1 MKGSIKMN
9 DKQLVKKGLTVMEI
23 VEIRNVDEC
32 TDELTDLLIKV
43 VDEGASIG
51 FLPPLKKQDADDF
64 WESCVNPDI
73 MFWVAK
79 IDGAI
84 AGTIQLHLCKKPN
97 GTHRAEVAK
106 LMTHPAFRQKGIG
119 RKLLLHA
126 EQRAKEI
133 GLSLLILDTREGDPS
148 NLLYQSFGFQVAGRI
163 PFFAK
168 NEKGEL
174 DTTVLYYKTI

>member
-1 MKGSIKMN
+1 MVMKGIT
-9 DKQLVKKGLTVMEI
+9 GMEI

-32 TDELTDLLIKV
+32 TDELSDLLIKV

-51 FLPPLKKQDADDF
+51 FLSPLKKQEADAF
-64 WESCVNPDI
+64 WESCVEPDI
-73 MFWVAK
+73 LFWIAK
-79 IDGAI
+79 VDEHI
-84 AGTIQLHLCKKPN
+84 AGTIQLHLCTKPN

-133 GLSLLILDTREGDPS
+133 GRSLLVLDTREGDPS
-148 NLLYQSFGFQVAGRI
+148 NLLYQSFGFQEAGRI

-168 NEKGEL
+168 NEKGGL

>member
-1 MKGSIKMN
+1 MKMSIKIN
-9 DKQLVKKGLTVMEI
+9 EKQCDEGVKGMEI

-32 TDELTDLLIKV
+32 KDELSDLLIKV
-43 VDEGASIG
+43 VEEGASIG
-51 FLPPLKKQDADDF
+51 FLPPLKKQEADDF
-64 WESCVNPDI
+64 WKNCVSPDI

-84 AGTIQLHLCKKPN
+84 AATIQLHLCKKPN

-133 GLSLLILDTREGDPS
+133 GLSLLVLDTREGDPS
-148 NLLYQSFGFQVAGRI
+148 NLLYQSFGFQEAGRI

-168 NEKGEL
+168 NEKGGL
-174 DTTVLYYKTI
+174 DTTVLYYKSI